1 MCWPTY
7 STSRSIRGFVSS
19 EPTFAPVVR
28 RLLRHPSA
36 RWGLAVI
43 ALLVVAAIVGPFF
56 SSYSCVEQLDIV
68 NLKNAPPSWSHPFG
82 TDQYSRDVL
91 TRVLC
96 GARIS
101 LAVATLAVLLSM
113 TLGTAYGLVAGY
125 IGGRTDNAMMR
136 ILDGCLSIPRVL
148 LLIAVLTLW
157 HPVPITGLIVLLGA
171 TGWFGVSRLVRA
183 ETMSAKQLDYVAAAR
198 AIGASDIRILWRH
211 LLPNVASPVVVA
223 ATLAVGN
230 VIALEAGL
238 SYLGVGAKTPTTS
251 WGSIFF
257 EGVEFFAGNWWVVL
271 FPGIAI
277 VATVLAFN
285 VLGDALRDVLDPRQL
300 HVARPLSEP
309 TVASV
314 SPELSQEPSHAR

>member
-1 MCWPTY
+1 MNNE
-7 STSRSIRGFVSS
+7 SEFRLVS
-19 EPTFAPVVR
+19 R
-28 RLLRHPSA
+28 RLVHHRSA

-43 ALLVVAAIVGPFF
+43 ALLVLAAVVGPFVT
-56 SSYSCVEQLDIV
+56 SYSCNEQLDIV
-68 NLKNAPPSWSHPFG
+68 KLANARPSWPHPFG

-96 GARIS
+96 GARVS

-113 TLGTAYGLVAGY
+113 TLGAAYGLIAGY
-125 IGGRTDNAMMR
+125 VGGRVDNAMMR
-136 ILDGCLSIPRVL
+136 ILDGFLSIPRVL

-157 HPVPITGLIVLLGA
+157 HPVPIGGLIVLLGA

-183 ETMSAKQLDYVAAAR
+183 ETMAAKQIDYVAAAR
-198 AIGASDIRILWRH
+198 ALGANDVRILWRH
-211 LLPNVASPVVVA
+211 LLPNVISPVIVA

-238 SYLGVGAKTPTTS
+238 SYLGVGAQAPTAS

-257 EGVEFFAGNWWVVL
+257 DGIDLYANWWVAL

-277 VATVLAFN
+277 VVTVLAFN
-285 VLGDALRDVLDPRQL
+285 ILGDALRDVLDPRQVHL
-300 HVARPLSEP
+300 ARALPEEVMTETSLS
-309 TVASV
+309 S
-314 SPELSQEPSHAR
+314 

>member
-1 MCWPTY
+1 MN
-7 STSRSIRGFVSS
+7 S
-19 EPTFAPVVR
+19 ESGARLVLR
-28 RLLRHPSA
+28 RLVHHRSA
-36 RWGLAVI
+36 RWGLIVI
-43 ALLVVAAIVGPFF
+43 AALVLAALVGPLL
-56 SSYSCVEQLDIV
+56 SAYSCNEQLDIV
-68 NLKNAPPSWSHPFG
+68 KLANARPSWSHPFG

-96 GARIS
+96 GARVS

-113 TLGTAYGLVAGY
+113 TLGAAYGLVAGY
-125 IGGRTDNAMMR
+125 VGGRVDSAMMR
-136 ILDGCLSIPRVL
+136 ILDGFLSIPRVL

-157 HPVPITGLIVLLGA
+157 HPVPIGGLIVLLGA

-183 ETMSAKQLDYVAAAR
+183 ETMSAKQIDYVAAAR
-198 AIGASDIRILWRH
+198 ALGASDLRILWRH
-211 LLPNVASPVVVA
+211 LLPNVISPVIVA

-238 SYLGVGAKTPTTS
+238 SYLGVGAQAPTAS

-257 EGVEFFAGNWWVVL
+257 DGIDLYANWWVAL

-285 VLGDALRDVLDPRQL
+285 VLGDALRDVLDPRQVHL
-300 HVARPLSEP
+300 ARPL
-309 TVASV
+309 
-314 SPELSQEPSHAR
+314 PEEVMTETSLSL

>member
-1 MCWPTY
+1 
-7 STSRSIRGFVSS
+7 VL
-19 EPTFAPVVR
+19 R
-28 RLLRHPSA
+28 RLAHHRSA
-36 RWGLAVI
+36 RWGLGVI
-43 ALLVVAAIVGPFF
+43 AALVLAALIGPLF
-56 SSYSCVEQLDIV
+56 SSYGCSEQLDIV
-68 NLKNAPPSWSHPFG
+68 KLKNAPPSWSHPFG

-101 LAVATLAVLLSM
+101 LVVATLAVALSM

-125 IGGRTDNAMMR
+125 VGGRIDNAMMR
-136 ILDGCLSIPRVL
+136 ILDGLLSIPRVL

-157 HPVPITGLIVLLGA
+157 HPVPVAGLIILLAA

-183 ETMSAKQLDYVAAAR
+183 ETVTAKHLDYVAAAR
-198 AIGASDIRILWRH
+198 ALGASDVRILWRH
-211 LLPNVASPVVVA
+211 LLPNVIAPVLVA

-238 SYLGVGAKTPTTS
+238 SYLGIGAKAPAAS

-257 EGVEFFAGNWWVVL
+257 EGVEFFAGNWWVAL

-300 HVARPLSEP
+300 HLALPLPEP
-309 TVASV
+309 TTS
-314 SPELSQEPSHAR
+314 ARSTSD

>member
-1 MCWPTY
+1 
-7 STSRSIRGFVSS
+7 VL
-19 EPTFAPVVR
+19 R
-28 RLLRHPSA
+28 RLAHHRSA
-36 RWGLAVI
+36 RWGLGVI
-43 ALLVVAAIVGPFF
+43 AALVLAALIGPLF
-56 SSYSCVEQLDIV
+56 SSYGCSEQLDIV
-68 NLKNAPPSWSHPFG
+68 KLKNAPPSWSHPFG

-101 LAVATLAVLLSM
+101 LVVATLAVLLSM

-125 IGGRTDNAMMR
+125 VGGRIDNAMMR
-136 ILDGCLSIPRVL
+136 ILDGLLSIPRVL

-157 HPVPITGLIVLLGA
+157 HPVPVAGLIILLAA

-183 ETMSAKQLDYVAAAR
+183 ETVTAKHLDYVAAAR
-198 AIGASDIRILWRH
+198 ALGATDVRILWRH
-211 LLPNVASPVVVA
+211 LLPNVIAPVLVA

-238 SYLGVGAKTPTTS
+238 SYLGIGAKAPAAS

-257 EGVEFFAGNWWVVL
+257 EGVEFFAGNWWVAL

-300 HVARPLSEP
+300 HLALPSPEP
-309 TVASV
+309 TTS
-314 SPELSQEPSHAR
+314 ARSTSD

>member
-1 MCWPTY
+1 
-7 STSRSIRGFVSS
+7 VL
-19 EPTFAPVVR
+19 R
-28 RLLRHPSA
+28 RLAHHRSA
-36 RWGLAVI
+36 RWGLGVI
-43 ALLVVAAIVGPFF
+43 AALVLAALIGPLF
-56 SSYSCVEQLDIV
+56 SSYGCSEQLDIV
-68 NLKNAPPSWSHPFG
+68 KLKNAPPSWSHPFG

-101 LAVATLAVLLSM
+101 LVVATLAVLLSM

-125 IGGRTDNAMMR
+125 VGGRIDNVMMR
-136 ILDGCLSIPRVL
+136 ILDGLLSIPRVL

-157 HPVPITGLIVLLGA
+157 HPVPVAGLIILLAA

-183 ETMSAKQLDYVAAAR
+183 ETVTAKHLDYVAAAR
-198 AIGASDIRILWRH
+198 ALGASDVRILWRH
-211 LLPNVASPVVVA
+211 LLPNVIAPVLVA

-238 SYLGVGAKTPTTS
+238 SYLGIGAKAPAAS

-257 EGVEFFAGNWWVVL
+257 EGVEFFAGNWWVAL

-300 HVARPLSEP
+300 HLALPLPEP
-309 TVASV
+309 TTS
-314 SPELSQEPSHAR
+314 ARSTSD

>member
-1 MCWPTY
+1 MY
-7 STSRSIRGFVSS
+7 STSRSIREFVNNES
-19 EPTFAPVVR
+19 AVAVALR
-28 RLLRHPSA
+28 RLTRHRSA
-36 RWGLAVI
+36 RWGLVVI
-43 ALLVVAAIVGPFF
+43 VLLVFAAIVGPLL
-56 SSYSCVEQLDIV
+56 SSYSCVEQLDIAHL
-68 NLKNAPPSWSHPFG
+68 NNAPPSWSHPFG

-96 GARIS
+96 GARVS

-125 IGGRTDNAMMR
+125 VGGRVDNAMMR
-136 ILDGCLSIPRVL
+136 VLDAFLSIPRVL

-157 HPVPITGLIVLLGA
+157 HPVPLTGLIVLLGT

-183 ETMSAKQLDYVAAAR
+183 ETMAAKHLDYVAAAR
-198 AIGASDIRILWRH
+198 ALGANDVRILWRH
-211 LLPNVASPVVVA
+211 LLPNVISPVIVS

-238 SYLGVGAKTPTTS
+238 SYLGIGAKEPTAS

-257 EGVEFFAGNWWVVL
+257 DGIELFAGNWWVAL

-277 VATVLAFN
+277 VVTVLAFN
-285 VLGDALRDVLDPRQL
+285 ILGDALRDVLDQRQL
-300 HVARPLSEP
+300 HLARALPEEVMTEDSLSP
-309 TVASV
+309 
-314 SPELSQEPSHAR
+314 

>member
-1 MCWPTY
+1 M
-7 STSRSIRGFVSS
+7 SS
-19 EPTFAPVVR
+19 APNVLLVLR
-28 RLLRHPSA
+28 RLAHHRSA
-36 RWGLAVI
+36 RWGLGVI
-43 ALLVVAAIVGPFF
+43 MVLVLAALIGPLF
-56 SSYSCVEQLDIV
+56 SSYGCSEQLDIV
-68 NLKNAPPSWSHPFG
+68 KLKNTPPSWSHPFG

-96 GARIS
+96 GAKIS
-101 LAVATLAVLLSM
+101 LAVATFAVLLSM
-113 TLGTAYGLVAGY
+113 SLGMAYGLVAGY
-125 IGGRTDNAMMR
+125 VGGRIDNAMMR
-136 ILDGCLSIPRVL
+136 ILDGLLSIPRVL

-157 HPVPITGLIVLLGA
+157 HPVPVTGLIILLGA

-198 AIGASDIRILWRH
+198 ALGASDVRILWRH
-211 LLPNVASPVVVA
+211 LLPNVISPVIVA

-238 SYLGVGAKTPTTS
+238 SYLGIGAQAPTAS

-257 EGVEFFAGNWWVVL
+257 EGIELFAGNWWVAL

-300 HVARPLSEP
+300 HLALPLPEPNRPPP
-309 TVASV
+309 TA
-314 SPELSQEPSHAR
+314 PD

>member
-1 MCWPTY
+1 M
-7 STSRSIRGFVSS
+7 SS
-19 EPTFAPVVR
+19 ASGLGSALR
-28 RLLRHPSA
+28 RLASHRSA
-36 RWGLAVI
+36 RWGIGVI
-43 ALLVVAAIVGPFF
+43 ALLVVAALVGPLV
-56 SSYSCVEQLDIV
+56 SPYSCTEQLDIV
-68 NLKNAPPSWSHPFG
+68 GLKNAPPSWSHPFG

-91 TRVLC
+91 ARVLC

-125 IGGRTDNAMMR
+125 VGGRVDNAMMR
-136 ILDGCLSIPRVL
+136 VLDGFLSIPRVL

-157 HPVPITGLIVLLGA
+157 DRVPLGGLIVLLGA

-183 ETMSAKQLDYVAAAR
+183 ETISARQLDYVAAAR
-198 AIGASDIRILWRH
+198 ALGASDLRIVSRH
-211 LLPNVASPVVVA
+211 LLPNVMAPVVVA

-238 SYLGVGAKTPTTS
+238 SYLGVGARPPAAS
-251 WGSIFF
+251 WGAIFN
-257 EGVEFFAGNWWVVL
+257 EGAEFFVGNWWVVL

-277 VATVLAFN
+277 VVTVLAFN

-300 HVARPLSEP
+300 HLARPLPESAIHGP
-309 TVASV
+309 SV
-314 SPELSQEPSHAR
+314 ENG

>member
-1 MCWPTY
+1 VLTQL
-7 STSRSIRGFVSS
+7 
-19 EPTFAPVVR
+19 A
-28 RLLRHPSA
+28 RHRSA
-36 RWGLAVI
+36 RWGLGVI
-43 ALLVVAAIVGPFF
+43 AVLVIAALVGPLL
-56 SSYSCVEQLDIV
+56 SSYGCVEQLDIV

-101 LAVATLAVLLSM
+101 LAVATLAVLLST

-125 IGGRTDNAMMR
+125 AGGNVDHTMMR
-136 ILDGCLSIPRVL
+136 ILDGFLSIPRVL

-157 HPVPITGLIVLLGA
+157 HPVPLAGLIVLLGV
-171 TGWFGVSRLVRA
+171 TGWFNVSRLVRA
-183 ETMSAKQLDYVAAAR
+183 ETMSARKLEYVAAAR
-198 AIGASDIRILWRH
+198 ALGATDGRILWRH
-211 LLPNVASPVVVA
+211 LLPNVAGPVIVA

-238 SYLGVGAKTPTTS
+238 SYLGVGAPAPTAS

-300 HVARPLSEP
+300 H
-309 TVASV
+309 ASV
-314 SPELSQEPSHAR
+314 PLPERMTLEQPSA

>member
-1 MCWPTY
+1 M
-7 STSRSIRGFVSS
+7 
-19 EPTFAPVVR
+19 
-28 RLLRHPSA
+28 
-36 RWGLAVI
+36 
-43 ALLVVAAIVGPFF
+43 
-56 SSYSCVEQLDIV
+56 
-68 NLKNAPPSWSHPFG
+68 KNAPPSWSHPFG

-91 TRVLC
+91 ARVLC

-125 IGGRTDNAMMR
+125 VGGRVDNAMMR
-136 ILDGCLSIPRVL
+136 VLDGFLSIPRVL

-157 HPVPITGLIVLLGA
+157 DKVPLGGLIVLLGA

-183 ETMSAKQLDYVAAAR
+183 ETRSARQLDYVAAAR
-198 AIGASDIRILWRH
+198 ALGATDLRIVSRH
-211 LLPNVASPVVVA
+211 LLPNVMAPVVVA

-238 SYLGVGAKTPTTS
+238 SYLGVGARPPAAS
-251 WGSIFF
+251 WGAIFN
-257 EGVEFFAGNWWVVL
+257 EGAEFFVGNWWVVL

-277 VATVLAFN
+277 VTTVLAFN

-300 HVARPLSEP
+300 HVARPLPESAIHGP
-309 TVASV
+309 SV
-314 SPELSQEPSHAR
+314 ENG